1 MAKPAEA
8 SAGSA
13 AKTVS
18 VTASRRLP
26 WLWPTA
32 GLVALVALLV
42 APLAVDASVVQSL
55 ISIFTLAVLAESW
68 NIIGGFTGY
77 AAFGNAV
84 FFGLGAYATGIAM
97 VRWSWP
103 FFGGLAF
110 AALVAVAFALVIGL
124 PILRLRGH
132 YFALATLGL
141 SEVVR
146 RIVENMEITGGGNGM
161 VLPIL
166 RNLNFF
172 YYAML
177 GVLLAAI
184 AFTWWLSRSKLGYGL
199 VAIREDEDAAQAMGI
214 NTPLLK
220 STAYAASALFAG
232 LAGGVY
238 AYWMTYIE
246 PPAVFQTIL
255 NVKMIVMAV
264 FGGTGTIFGPVIGA
278 FILTLISDALATRLV
293 ELANLFFGVVIIVA
307 VLFFPKGLM
316 SLGRRRGTLL
326 AYFKDSIKANRV

>member
-1 MAKPAEA
+1 MA
-8 SAGSA
+8 
-13 AKTVS
+13 
-18 VTASRRLP
+18 VTDSRLWSRP
-26 WLWPTA
+26 WLRPWFRLTV
-32 GLVALVALLV
+32 GLVALAAVLV
-42 APLAVDASVVQSL
+42 APFGVDASVVQSL
-55 ISIFTLAVLAESW
+55 ISILTLAVLAESW

-84 FFGLGAYATGIAM
+84 FFGLGAYATGVAM
-97 VRWSWP
+97 VRWGWP
-103 FFGGLAF
+103 FVGGLGL
-110 AALVAVAFALVIGL
+110 AAAVAVVFALVIGF

-146 RIVENMEITGGGNGM
+146 RIVENLDITGGGNGM

-177 GVLLAAI
+177 GVLLAAV

-246 PPAVFQTIL
+246 PAAVFQTIL

-264 FGGTGTIFGPVIGA
+264 FGGAGSVFGPILGA
-278 FILTLISDALATRLV
+278 FILTLVSDALATRLV

-316 SLGRRRGTLL
+316 SLRRRRGVSLL
-326 AYFKDSIKANRV
+326 AHLKSGIRANRV

>member
-1 MAKPAEA
+1 MQTAQAPVRR
-8 SAGSA
+8 A
-13 AKTVS
+13 A
-18 VTASRRLP
+18 AARRRL
-26 WLWPTA
+26 WLWGTLGA
-32 GLVALVALLV
+32 AALVALLATPSV
-42 APLAVDASVVQSL
+42 VDASVVQSL

-84 FFGLGAYATGIAM
+84 FFGLGAYATGVAM
-97 VRWSWP
+97 VRWGWP
-103 FFGGLAF
+103 FFGGLGF
-110 AALVAVAFALVIGL
+110 AALVAVVFALVIGL

-146 RIVENMEITGGGNGM
+146 RIIENMDVTGGGNGL

-166 RNLNFF
+166 RDLNFF

-177 GVLLAAI
+177 GVLLVAV

-220 STAYAASALFAG
+220 STAYAASALFTG

-264 FGGTGTIFGPVIGA
+264 FGGTGTIFGPVVGA

-293 ELANLFFGVVIIVA
+293 ELANLFFGVVIVLA
-307 VLFFPKGLM
+307 VLFFPKGLA

-326 AYFKDSIKANRV
+326 AHLKDSIKANRV